1 VGGLLEREVVA
12 TLTKP
17 LLFAAV
23 LLGLVTVVG
32 PAFVAGA
39 PDIRGALD
47 FVSSGTRG
55 DDAQSASQI
64 SAGEFAQV
72 DIGFT
77 VTRLRALAGEP
88 ASRSAAEVEGV
99 KLECWYYG
107 IVGGTG
113 AYQFCFANGKLRA
126 KLRFDRRQ

>member
-1 VGGLLEREVVA
+1 VA

-17 LLFAAV
+17 LLFAALV
-23 LLGLVTVVG
+23 LGLAFLVAPTLLGSS
-32 PAFVAGA
+32 
-39 PDIRGALD
+39 PDLRSALD
-47 FVSSGTRG
+47 FVSRGGDSGS
-55 DDAQSASQI
+55 QSASQL
-64 SAGEFAQV
+64 SEGEFAQV
-72 DIGFT
+72 GNGFT

-88 ASRSAAEVEGV
+88 TSKSAATVEGV

-126 KLRFDRRQ
+126 KLRFDARP